1 MGEAGRGGEHESS
14 SIKKSDNMSQIDW
27 KNLPFG
33 YFKTDYNVRAYYKDG
48 KWSDLE
54 VRDDEMINL
63 HMAATCLHYGQEAFE
78 GMKAF
83 RGKDGKIRMFRPDEN
98 AKRLVLSANGILMQ
112 PVPTELFIEA
122 CKKVVKLNEKY
133 IPPYGEGASFYLR
146 PLLIGSGAEVGVKPA
161 KEYMFI
167 VFGGP
172 VGPYFKSGF
181 KPVPM
186 QIVKD
191 YDRVAPLGTG
201 LFKVG
206 GNYAASLRA
215 SERAHEEG
223 YSTVLFLDS
232 KEHKYIDEAGPAN
245 FFAIKGNK
253 YITPDSHSILRSIT
267 NMSLQ
272 QIAADMGMEVER
284 RPIEEEELASFDEI
298 GACGTAAVISPISK
312 IVDRSTGK
320 EYVVSKDGQAGPV
333 STKLYHALKAIQE
346 GEAEDKHGWNLIVE

>member
-1 MGEAGRGGEHESS
+1 
-14 SIKKSDNMSQIDW
+14 MSEIDW

-54 VRDDEMINL
+54 VSQDEYLNI

-98 AKRLVLSANGILMQ
+98 AKRLLLSANGVMMQ
-112 PVPTELFIEA
+112 PVPTDLFIEA
-122 CKKVVKLNEKY
+122 CKKVVKLNEKFV
-133 IPPYGEGASFYLR
+133 PPYGTGASFYIR
-146 PLLIGSGAEVGVKPA
+146 PLLIGTGAEVGVKPA
-161 KEYMFI
+161 KEYTFV

-172 VGPYFKSGF
+172 VGPYFKAGF

-186 QIVKD
+186 QTVKD
-191 YDRVAPLGTG
+191 FDRVAPLGTG

-223 YSTVLFLDS
+223 FSTVLFLDA

-253 YITPDSHSILRSIT
+253 YITPDSHTILRSIT

-272 QIAADMGMEVER
+272 QIALDLGMEVEK
-284 RPIEEEELASFDEI
+284 RPIEEAELGSFDEI

-312 IVDRSTGK
+312 IVDRSTGH
-320 EYVVSKDGQAGPV
+320 EFVVSKDGQVGPK
-333 STKLYHALKAIQE
+333 STALYKQLRALQD
-346 GEAEDKHGWNLIVE
+346 GEVEEIHGWNVFVD